1 MRSRSGTSGANA
13 ALGASGQSK
22 AMGASAANGVRR
34 TLDGAASSGS
44 QRGANG
50 PLSPPRSVNGAST
63 VEDEGLAN
71 QVAQV
76 AALTEQVIVA
86 STTSPPIVLLL
97 ILLSVVCIH
106 AVFLLESRPKLP
118 ACAGFASCVT
128 LAKSDLQLL
137 VL

>member
-13 ALGASGQSK
+13 AMGASGQSK

-34 TLDGAASSGS
+34 TLNGAASSGS

-86 STTSPPIVLLL
+86 STTSSTPATAHCLATHFAIRSHLSCSFPP
-97 ILLSVVCIH
+97 
-106 AVFLLESRPKLP
+106 
-118 ACAGFASCVT
+118 
-128 LAKSDLQLL
+128 
-137 VL
+137 

>member
-13 ALGASGQSK
+13 AVGASGQSK

-34 TLDGAASSGS
+34 TLNAAASSGS
-44 QRGANG
+44 HMGANG

-76 AALTEQVIVA
+76 AALTEQVFHA
-86 STTSPPIVLLL
+86 RTTLPLFIVL
-97 ILLSVVCIH
+97 H
-106 AVFLLESRPKLP
+106 ALR
-118 ACAGFASCVT
+118 
-128 LAKSDLQLL
+128 
-137 VL
+137 